1 MTQEKWRIFLNQSEN
16 MKSIQE
22 ILNISD
28 YLNFRILWISEKI
41 ANLKKIEKKK
51 KKSAPHWEKIFIT
64 RIPGKCLVPRIMLPT
79 DVATSHCGFWAVEMW
94 LVSNEM
100 YRKCKIH
107 TRLQRLNIKTKY
119 SIFFIFI
126 LDTCSNQNIFYIL
139 S

>member
-51 KKSAPHWEKIFIT
+51 KRPTLREDIYNTYTWQ
-64 RIPGKCLVPRIMLPT
+64 MLST
-79 DVATSHCGFWAVEMW
+79 
-94 LVSNEM
+94 
-100 YRKCKIH
+100 
-107 TRLQRLNIKTKY
+107 
-119 SIFFIFI
+119 
-126 LDTCSNQNIFYIL
+126 
-139 S
+139 

>member
-51 KKSAPHWEKIFIT
+51 KKAPHIE
-64 RIPGKCLVPRIMLPT
+64 RRYL
-79 DVATSHCGFWAVEMW
+79 
-94 LVSNEM
+94 
-100 YRKCKIH
+100 
-107 TRLQRLNIKTKY
+107 
-119 SIFFIFI
+119 
-126 LDTCSNQNIFYIL
+126 
-139 S
+139 